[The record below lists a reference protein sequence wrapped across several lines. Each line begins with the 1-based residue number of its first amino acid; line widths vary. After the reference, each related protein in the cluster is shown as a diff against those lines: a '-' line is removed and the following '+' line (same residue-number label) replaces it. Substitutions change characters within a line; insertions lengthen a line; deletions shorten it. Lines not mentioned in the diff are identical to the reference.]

1 MAKFLFL
8 YKGFEQPTPE
18 IGAAW
23 MRWFEDMSDSIV
35 EQGNPLNPGTEVT
48 RDSVD
53 TLEFGH
59 DAITGYSVVEAADK
73 DAAIAMAK
81 TNPMITSVLVYEIG
95 SM

>member
-23 MRWFEDMSDSIV
+23 MSWFSEVGSAMVDP
-35 EQGNPLNPGTEVT
+35 GNPLNPGTEVT
-48 RDSVD
+48 REGATD
-53 TLEFGH
+53 LEFGL
-59 DAITGYSVVEAADK
+59 DALTGYSVIEAENK
-73 DAAIAMAK
+73 DAAVALAA
-81 TNPMITSVLVYEIG
+81 TNPMITSVLVYELG